1 MQRKLAVITGSNKGI
16 GKSIA
21 IEFAS
26 RDFDVVIT
34 GRNET
39 DLHTVSNYI
48 SQKYQIELFTFISD
62 LSNQEGCLNFAN
74 YVKSLNR
81 EITVLVNNAG
91 KFEAGPMMTEGN
103 DVLESQM
110 ATNVYSAYYVTKYL
124 WDNLK
129 KAQRSHVFNICSIAS
144 ITAYAAGGS
153 YSVSKHAL
161 LGFSKSLRLEGIPF
175 QVNVTALLP
184 GATLTD
190 SWSGVDLPETR
201 FMRPED
207 VAKVVFNAW
216 DINEYTVVEEV
227 LLRPLLGDV

>member
-1 MQRKLAVITGSNKGI
+1 MQRKLAVITGSNKGM
-16 GKSIA
+16 GKAIA

-26 RDFDVVIT
+26 RNFDVVIT

-39 DLHTVSNYI
+39 DLQMVSNNI
-48 SQKYQIELFTFISD
+48 SQNYQVESYTFLGD
-62 LSNQEGCLNFAN
+62 LSQREGCLNFTN

-91 KFEAGPMMTEGN
+91 KFEAGPMMSEGN
-103 DVLESQM
+103 DVFESQM

-129 KAQRSHVFNICSIAS
+129 KTPRSHVFNICSIAS

-175 QVNVTALLP
+175 QVNVTAVLP

-207 VAKVVFNAW
+207 VAKVLVNAW

>member
-1 MQRKLAVITGSNKGI
+1 MQRKLAVITGSSKGI
-16 GKSIA
+16 GKAIA
-21 IEFAS
+21 LEFAS
-26 RDFDVVIT
+26 HNFDVVIT
-34 GRNET
+34 GRNEA
-39 DLHTVSNYI
+39 DLQAVSNQI
-48 SQKYQIELFTFISD
+48 SQKYKVETFTFLVD
-62 LSNQEGCLNFAN
+62 LSQREGCLNFAN

-129 KAQRSHVFNICSIAS
+129 KANRSHVFNICSIAS
-144 ITAYAAGGS
+144 INAYAAGGS

-175 QVNVTALLP
+175 QVNVTAVLP

-207 VAKVVFNAW
+207 VAKVVLNAW
-216 DINEYTVVEEV
+216 YINEYTVVEEV
-227 LLRPLLGDV
+227 LLRPILGDI

>member
-1 MQRKLAVITGSNKGI
+1 MQRKLAVITGSNKGM
-16 GKSIA
+16 GKAIA

-26 RDFDVVIT
+26 RNFDVVIT

-39 DLHTVSNYI
+39 DLQMVSNNI
-48 SQKYQIELFTFISD
+48 SQNYQVESYTFLGD
-62 LSNQEGCLNFAN
+62 LSQREGCLNFTN

-91 KFEAGPMMTEGN
+91 KFEAGPMMSEGN

-129 KAQRSHVFNICSIAS
+129 KTPRSHVFNICSIAS

-175 QVNVTALLP
+175 QVNVTAVLP

-207 VAKVVFNAW
+207 VAKVVVNAW
-216 DINEYTVVEEV
+216 EINEYTVVEEV
-227 LLRPLLGDV
+227 LLRPLLGDI

>member
-16 GKSIA
+16 GKAIA

-26 RDFDVVIT
+26 RNFDVVIT

-39 DLHTVSNYI
+39 DLQAVSIYI
-48 SQKYQIELFTFISD
+48 LQKYEVETFTFIGD
-62 LSNQEGCLNFAN
+62 LSQCEGSLNFAN

-110 ATNVYSAYYVTKYL
+110 ATNVYSAYYVTKFL
-124 WDNLK
+124 WDNLI
-129 KAQRSHVFNICSIAS
+129 KANRSHVFNICSIAS
-144 ITAYAAGGS
+144 INAYAAGGS

-175 QVNVTALLP
+175 QVNVTAVLP

-190 SWSGVDLPETR
+190 SWGGVDLPESR

-216 DINEYTVVEEV
+216 DINEYTVVEDV
-227 LLRPLLGDV
+227 LLRPLLGDI

>member
-1 MQRKLAVITGSNKGI
+1 MQRKLAVITGSNKGM
-16 GKSIA
+16 GKAIA

-26 RDFDVVIT
+26 RNFDVVIT

-39 DLHTVSNYI
+39 DLQMVSNNI
-48 SQKYQIELFTFISD
+48 SQNYQVESYTFLGD
-62 LSNQEGCLNFAN
+62 LSQREGCLNFTN

-91 KFEAGPMMTEGN
+91 KFEAGPMMSEGN

-129 KAQRSHVFNICSIAS
+129 KTPRSHVFNICSIAS
-144 ITAYAAGGS
+144 IMAYAAGGS

-175 QVNVTALLP
+175 QVNVTAVLP

-207 VAKVVFNAW
+207 VAKVVVNAW
-216 DINEYTVVEEV
+216 EINEYTVVEEV
-227 LLRPLLGDV
+227 LLRPLLGDI